1 MCKTSVRGGKS
12 PYVGVVG
19 SCGESC
25 GSHWPLPHTNP
36 MGKRGGG
43 VSVQGECARA
53 GLEGDMG
60 KGWLWWWRHVAKS
73 EPLARLGCTN
83 GRAGRGECATGVCK
97 SEHAESECVRRP
109 AMDGSGSHQPL
120 PHSAPHGWGLKPNG
134 EEEWQGECA
143 RVSVQDEC
151 ARQQAML
158 MWMGG
163 GPISRSLTVHP
174 TGGGSNPMGKR
185 GGRLSVQDEC
195 ARASVQ
201 GHMRWPCGQ
210 EQLPLA
216 ALSHH
221 THGWWLKP
229 IREQGWEGECAR

>member
-1 MCKTSVRGGKS
+1 MCKTSVQGGKS

-19 SCGESC
+19 SYGESC

-97 SEHAESECVRRP
+97 SEHAEGECVRRP

-134 EEEWQGECA
+134 EEGWEAECA
-143 RVSVQDEC
+143 RVSVQERVCKAISDGHVDRSSSYQPLPPTIPTLWHRRESK
-151 ARQQAML
+151 
-158 MWMGG
+158 GG
-163 GPISRSLTVHP
+163 GK
-174 TGGGSNPMGKR
+174 GGE
-185 GGRLSVQDEC
+185 GGWGRRLCV
-195 ARASVQ
+195 
-201 GHMRWPCGQ
+201 
-210 EQLPLA
+210 
-216 ALSHH
+216 
-221 THGWWLKP
+221 
-229 IREQGWEGECAR
+229 

>member
-19 SCGESC
+19 SYGESC

-97 SEHAESECVRRP
+97 SEHAEGECVRRP

-134 EEEWQGECA
+134 EEGWEAECA
-143 RVSVQDEC
+143 RVSVQERVC
-151 ARQQAML
+151 KA
-158 MWMGG
+158 
-163 GPISRSLTVHP
+163 ISDGHVDRSGSHWRLCP
-174 TGGGSNPMGKR
+174 TTPMGGGSNPLGNR
-185 GGRLSVQDEC
+185 GGRVSVQE
-195 ARASVQ
+195 
-201 GHMRWPCGQ
+201 
-210 EQLPLA
+210 
-216 ALSHH
+216 
-221 THGWWLKP
+221 
-229 IREQGWEGECAR
+229 

>member
-1 MCKTSVRGGKS
+1 MCKTSVQGGKS

-97 SEHAESECVRRP
+97 SEHTEGECVRRP

-143 RVSVQDEC
+143 RVSVQERVC
-151 ARQQAML
+151 KA
-158 MWMGG
+158 
-163 GPISRSLTVHP
+163 ISDGHVDRSSSRWRLRP
-174 TGGGSNPMGKR
+174 TTPMGGGSNPLGNR
-185 GGRLSVQDEC
+185 GGRVSVQE
-195 ARASVQ
+195 
-201 GHMRWPCGQ
+201 
-210 EQLPLA
+210 
-216 ALSHH
+216 
-221 THGWWLKP
+221 
-229 IREQGWEGECAR
+229 